1 MGDNLVQALRAIHE
15 QIQLPIIDFSLP
27 LTLDEVYQHI
37 IERVQLIVGE
47 SIDPATDN
55 TRELYLVGGIAVDEL
70 EDVEDR
76 DVLDEV
82 LLVLP
87 AG

>member
-1 MGDNLVQALRAIHE
+1 M
-15 QIQLPIIDFSLP
+15 P
-27 LTLDEVYQHI
+27 LTLYEVYQHI

-47 SIDPATDN
+47 SIDPTTDD

-70 EDVEDR
+70 EDVEDW
-76 DVLDEV
+76 DVLDEM

>member
-1 MGDNLVQALRAIHE
+1 M
-15 QIQLPIIDFSLP
+15 P
-27 LTLDEVYQHI
+27 LTLYEIYQHI

-47 SIDPATDN
+47 SIDPTTDY
-55 TRELYLVGGIAVDEL
+55 TRELYFIGGITVDEL
-70 EDVEDR
+70 EDVKDW

-82 LLVLP
+82 LLVLS